1 MFLKCKD
8 HQKTLVSDSDPH
20 LRHSSF
26 GPIHI
31 IKIRHWL
38 YHCMEFFL
46 KTCEIKLCKPHRTQ
60 AHAGSCCA
68 RCDSDW
74 MSTRSNLFLTCEL
87 EPERKRMAKGSE
99 ESWIPRALAKRTALT
114 LQMVSE
120 PCHTMPYLAP
130 PFACQLLGEAA
141 TTNQLSQLCWLLYTW
156 LIMVTQI
163 VIQRFL
169 VSWLHHL
176 EPMAK
181 SLLDIVGFS
190 IC

>member
-1 MFLKCKD
+1 
-8 HQKTLVSDSDPH
+8 
-20 LRHSSF
+20 
-26 GPIHI
+26 
-31 IKIRHWL
+31 
-38 YHCMEFFL
+38 
-46 KTCEIKLCKPHRTQ
+46 
-60 AHAGSCCA
+60 
-68 RCDSDW
+68 
-74 MSTRSNLFLTCEL
+74 
-87 EPERKRMAKGSE
+87 MAKGSE